1 MGGKIELIKQLVNKL
16 KLVRRDNEPRFHI
29 QLFMMISSTSTRIQN
44 EIKRKILNFLYLGIQ
59 LVYNLGATMHDN
71 NIYLLQGIM
80 L

>member
-1 MGGKIELIKQLVNKL
+1 
-16 KLVRRDNEPRFHI
+16 
-29 QLFMMISSTSTRIQN
+29 MISSTSTRIQN